1 MGPLTGANIEQ
12 IDNIGKIKLM
22 SLNNWCPNEGL
33 VLFLYLKLA
42 GLMVSSSLFVRAMK
56 TFLF

>member
-1 MGPLTGANIEQ
+1 MGPLTGASIEQ

-22 SLNNWCPNEGL
+22 SLNNWSPNEGL
-33 VLFLYLKLA
+33 VLFLYLKLS